1 MMDSLKSGNGLPV
14 IGPGPGIGRASLPML
29 GYLGKS
35 YDSAKA
41 APDGLCPACKEKGQ
55 LKALKPY
62 RISFQESVLLC
73 EDLQCIYPLGFKSL
87 NNLISPDLEDC
98 HTAKKPQKRKILEN
112 SCKDVP
118 LLANSKKPR
127 NHIAT
132 EGEQIWNRRH
142 GEVHDEGSSDVPG
155 SSAHSDPVRTA
166 CFLEQNETLDTGN
179 VDVTAEEDPAPA
191 AAAAPAPG
199 PGETRPLTERSM
211 VEAPSESGRLPLC
224 QALCVQWK
232 NTQSLCWLD
241 CILSAL
247 VHLEGLRNTVT
258 SLCSEEKCIFWRL
271 FGKYNEANKLLYSNH
286 LDSIKGGHCKRTTS
300 EIFAEIEACLNE
312 VRDEVFTKLQPQ
324 LRCTLGEM
332 ESPVFA
338 FPLLLK
344 IEPHIEKLFTYSF
357 SWDFKCSQ
365 CGYQYQNRCMKSLV
379 TFTNVIPEWHP
390 LNAAHFG
397 PCNSCNN
404 KSQIRKMVLEIVP
417 PVFMLHFV
425 EGLPQSDLQRY
436 AFHWEDSLYQVT
448 SVIQYQARSHF
459 ITWILDADGSWLECD
474 DLKGPCAARHRKCD
488 VPASEIHIVIWERR
502 LLHVT
507 DEEAASVPLT
517 KPNDRDAAG
526 KKRPASPAPAAP
538 CTHLPPASP
547 TLPQDGAGH
556 HGLPDSIVPS
566 TLETSREAVSVIQMD
581 FKDPPAEDRPWAE
594 TSGLLGATASS
605 LSGPRGDPPARAPP
619 VGSAAGDTDVPTSV
633 SRAPAARAAR
643 PVRAE
648 ASAETEDTPLPFLP
662 VATGRLKPEQR
673 APSRGSEPGRE
684 TSAPAKESPKRPF
697 VGSWVQGLLRK
708 GAAFMPPC
716 VSAHARSSLVELQ
729 PAAKGATNFDGFKIK
744 GARRKSSRT
753 PRRTC
758 RCVAEEPGAG
768 SGAPAAGGPG
778 AAPPAPG
785 SAALEPRGAE
795 ASPPLAAAARRREHG
810 VASASPGGMAEDQI
824 HKLRLKLLK
833 KLKAKKKKLA
843 SLQSSPQ
850 TVTPPSENLESLS
863 HCGSPSD
870 GESIEDLLKELQYQI
885 DAADNKAR
893 CTTAPPVS
901 SHPSQSQEDIL
912 AELLSP
918 TTISTELSES
928 VEPDFRYLEMGD
940 SNSPAPAPSELSTH
954 LKQDHN
960 YCSPVKKTQC
970 EVESDSLAN
979 SACIRALDLESPMKT
994 DIFDEFFSTSSLTTL
1009 ANDTLDLP
1017 HFDEYL
1023 FENC

>member
-112 SCKDVP
+112 SCKNVP

-179 VDVTAEEDPAPA
+179 GDMTAEEGPAPA
-191 AAAAPAPG
+191 AAAAAAAAAPGPG

-594 TSGLLGATASS
+594 TPGLLGATASS

-753 PRRTC
+753 PRRT
-758 RCVAEEPGAG
+758 
-768 SGAPAAGGPG
+768 S
-778 AAPPAPG
+778 
-785 SAALEPRGAE
+785 
-795 ASPPLAAAARRREHG
+795 
-810 VASASPGGMAEDQI
+810 
-824 HKLRLKLLK
+824 
-833 KLKAKKKKLA
+833 

-928 VEPDFRYLEMGD
+928 VEPDLRYLEMGD

>member
-112 SCKDVP
+112 SCKNVP

-179 VDVTAEEDPAPA
+179 GDMTAEEGPAP
-191 AAAAPAPG
+191 
-199 PGETRPLTERSM
+199 TRPLTERSM

-286 LDSIKGGHCKRTTS
+286 LDSGHCKRTTS

-594 TSGLLGATASS
+594 TPGLLGATASS

-753 PRRTC
+753 PRRT
-758 RCVAEEPGAG
+758 
-768 SGAPAAGGPG
+768 S
-778 AAPPAPG
+778 
-785 SAALEPRGAE
+785 
-795 ASPPLAAAARRREHG
+795 
-810 VASASPGGMAEDQI
+810 
-824 HKLRLKLLK
+824 
-833 KLKAKKKKLA
+833 

-928 VEPDFRYLEMGD
+928 VEPDLRYLEMGD